1 MKNQTEVA
9 LSQVMFKAERGTMWL
24 IAEVVEK
31 VEGGYILTC
40 GDTKEFFVA
49 QENVKE
55 VAS

>member
-1 MKNQTEVA
+1 MENQTEVA
-9 LSQVMFKAERGTMWL
+9 LSQVMFKPERGTLWL

-40 GDTKEFFVA
+40 GDTKEFFVT

-55 VAS
+55 VA

>member
-40 GDTKEFFVA
+40 GDTKEFFVT